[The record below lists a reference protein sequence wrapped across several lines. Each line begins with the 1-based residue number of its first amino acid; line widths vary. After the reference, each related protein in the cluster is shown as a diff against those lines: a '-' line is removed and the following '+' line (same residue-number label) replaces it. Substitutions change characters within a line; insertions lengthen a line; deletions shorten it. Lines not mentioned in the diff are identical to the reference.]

1 MLESTNKCL
10 YLIIYK
16 IINKKIND
24 DGQAKENIRLT
35 LLDILDTTVSKL
47 DSAGHIIGPQC
58 RCTECNQ
65 LKRTEDKWILRLGTF
80 HGASGPNCRDEIV
93 GTVR

>member
-24 DGQAKENIRLT
+24 DGQDKENIRLT

-47 DSAGHIIGPQC
+47 DSAGHISGLSAGALIVQAKKG
-58 RCTECNQ
+58 
-65 LKRTEDKWILRLGTF
+65 LRT
-80 HGASGPNCRDEIV
+80 N
-93 GTVR
+93 